1 MLWWTQ
7 PIRRQ
12 ASIFSTCSTPS
23 TASWNISRWRRQ
35 PACLLCSSNEGQ
47 VLSFSCFSSGPEAV
61 SAHGTRRL
69 YTPSHGPP
77 GVSIGALPLPPSF
90 FITHTHIHIH
100 THTHTHTHAHTHTRT
115 HAHTHAHT
123 HACTH
128 TRTHTHTTHACT
140 HTHHTRM
147 HTYTRTHARA
157 DTL

>member
-90 FITHTHIHIH
+90 FITHTH
-100 THTHTHTHAHTHTRT
+100 THTGRSSQNQRSPSTSTTSLAHWRQPYEQPMRSLRQPTFSTGWT
-115 HAHTHAHT
+115 
-123 HACTH
+123 CV
-128 TRTHTHTTHACT
+128 C
-140 HTHHTRM
+140 
-147 HTYTRTHARA
+147 
-157 DTL
+157 